1 MLAQLKSLKP
11 AGEGKGKCK
20 GKAKGEDEGEGKG
33 KGKGKKCFEGYGE
46 THNWTHIT
54 PFTQLP
60 YFKDLKLPYNIDV
73 MHTKKNVAESLF
85 SHDPQHS

>member
-1 MLAQLKSLKP
+1 MLPLTSIHNSSLQ
-11 AGEGKGKCK
+11 
-20 GKAKGEDEGEGKG
+20 
-33 KGKGKKCFEGYGE
+33 
-46 THNWTHIT
+46 TIIT

-85 SHDPQHS
+85 NTILNIPAIFYSK